1 MKNGCCRQPFSYKI
15 VLLTEKYKNQK
26 MKSTLFLLI
35 TLVPMGIFA
44 QTGLNIGDKVP
55 AFEAVAD
62 DGSTWKLNNN
72 LGNKYLVVYFYPA
85 AMTGGCTAQACAYRD
100 LSSDLESQNAK
111 VVGVSGDKPESLKF
125 FKKAHNLNF
134 TLLSDES
141 GEIARKFGV
150 PIRDGGVHKGDF
162 GGQNFEMERDVT
174 TSRWTY
180 IIDKDGKVV
189 YKNEQ
194 VDASNDS
201 KEVLSFLKNKS

>member
-1 MKNGCCRQPFSYKI
+1 MK
-15 VLLTEKYKNQK
+15 T
-26 MKSTLFLLI
+26 TLFLLI
-35 TLVPMGIFA
+35 ILLPMGIFA
-44 QTGLNIGDKVP
+44 QNGLAVGDKVP

-72 LGNKYLVVYFYPA
+72 LGEKYLVVYFYPG

-111 VVGVSGDKPESLKF
+111 VVGVSGDKPENLKF

-134 TLLSDES
+134 TLLSDDS

-150 PIRDGGVHKGDF
+150 PTRDGGAAKGEF
-162 GGQNFEMERDVT
+162 EGQNYEFERDVT

-194 VDASNDS
+194 VNAANDS
-201 KEVLSFLKNKS
+201 KEVLSFLKNQT